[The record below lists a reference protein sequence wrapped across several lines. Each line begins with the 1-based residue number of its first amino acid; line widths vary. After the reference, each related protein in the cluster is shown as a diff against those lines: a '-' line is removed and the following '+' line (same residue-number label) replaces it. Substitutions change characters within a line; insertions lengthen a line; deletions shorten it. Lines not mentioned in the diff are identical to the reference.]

1 MTSGKVTQGG
11 SRITRNPPRQHL
23 SKVAFNA
30 AVERDEAREACVYIH
45 CVQHNGLF
53 HCAVCRA
60 TWWADALN
68 YRLHKLPKSRTRAH
82 MQICAAILVGLWYL
96 HFWYCIAIQL
106 SGIQSRVLTLT
117 LTPNLWPRSY
127 IYNIATKQR
136 GPEIT
141 QTAE

>member
-1 MTSGKVTQGG
+1 MTSRKVTQGG
-11 SRITRNPPRQHL
+11 SRITRNPPRRHL

-68 YRLHKLPKSRTRAH
+68 YRLHKLPKSRTRADLCCYPCGAL
-82 MQICAAILVGLWYL
+82 IFTFLILYSHSIVRDPKS
-96 HFWYCIAIQL
+96 C
-106 SGIQSRVLTLT
+106 
-117 LTPNLWPRSY
+117 PNPDPYTRFV
-127 IYNIATKQR
+127 A
-136 GPEIT
+136 
-141 QTAE
+141 